1 MALGYVY
8 FDYKYPHTVLEV
20 LKALLKQYA
29 CRLEV
34 EELPEELRKLYET
47 CSLGGLSPNSEQL
60 LRCLLAV
67 SEKFSFRAIVLDAL
81 DECKKDDLADILK
94 VVRQLSEH
102 SIKVY
107 LTSRPHLSTV
117 SEFFDNQSVAA
128 FSSVIEVLAD
138 PTDVKRHLE
147 EKIHSKQRLRADI
160 IETVVA
166 NAKGVYVLQLN

>member
-1 MALGYVY
+1 
-8 FDYKYPHTVLEV
+8 V